1 MGSFYGNITNTS
13 KTQFQFDKIYPNR
26 YEMERQ
32 KSIDGIYA
40 GRYVLVEYD
49 SAYQQDDSYRVWIF
63 ENKLYNTNKKDDS
76 YLIKLGATEN
86 KENNKLNRVV
96 AGTIVFTADNKISS
110 SSGYQYS
117 NIKYYQITDESTPD
131 GLAHAK
137 ELVSVDEG
145 PNYTVNYN
153 IDISHYKEAGRG
165 YDSTVWQ
172 KAYIDGYEKYVM
184 IAELNSVV
192 PTFDVSADA
201 PTMDPLIPHF
211 DTQSTD
217 IYYKLHWQPSWG
229 FRVAEGETD
238 NRKTES
244 EDANAGNYPS
254 DIEVSYNKNNYNAS
268 TGKNTITKISYPGA
282 IFFNKAGLDE
292 AIHNE
297 YDGEFKNTN
306 EISIQ
311 PTGLSGNKYNTH
323 DGSLN
328 VEKAPD
334 IQEIKVLLPALGNIL
349 CNVWDKVY
357 GYDPNNNKRYRDTQW
372 KDARTRKKFEGEIVP
387 QPDNLGEED
396 LGYMTRD
403 SETVAGCINLVHD
416 LLGMILVNGD
426 VSLNEVTYSTKRIY
440 YRDGRYYR
448 IYKYPIYEKVNV
460 SAVTNLN
467 PGKFPSDQE
476 YNIAFETAVNDIL
489 KDYPDEDWYLV
500 IAENGG
506 ETGNWQVQRFNKKAL
521 TNKSLNDKALA
532 HIKRSPDGN
541 ILYNYKWQ
549 EIKGFANDLSTING
563 LILELKNLIESDDS
577 ETRNRETVQGTIN
590 TLNDIINIFEDLVPG
605 EFLICDAN
613 GHVNSANWTTRQDY
627 SYNNVG
633 TSSSVLPV
641 TDENQWIKVDLDEN
655 NRLISIT
662 HQAHKVKDTEHR
674 SDVNGSSDV
683 ISLYSPIVDN
693 TGHIVGNHT
702 ETVIL
707 PYGFKYVQPN
717 DYNNK
722 VVDDAVSNTERI
734 EADNTQD
741 NLLVGNSNKWIKISA
756 NSDTDILSI
765 GHEVH
770 DFESGEANTFYGLTQ
785 DETVASLDKDNT
797 FEVPCIKFDE
807 AGHVTGARTHTV
819 VLPDNFT
826 KVEVTT
832 STQQDTL
839 GSSKNDVIEAD
850 TMTDTLTLAEGD
862 HWINLAA
869 DKANDKVTIYHAAPG
884 TQTGTTQE
892 GNETP
897 NFGATIQIPEVKYDK
912 TGHITSVSTHTAKI
926 PLPSLNDITADGAS
940 VLTGLS
946 MEDTT
951 GAITQTNAK
960 VGTLKLTGYSKGTTN
975 EAVVDTDSIN
985 QAFGKLQA
993 HIENTDANLNTE
1005 VAARETAIN
1014 TEITHRNSAIT
1025 KAIEA
1030 LDVGGDTL
1038 TADKTIKSWNEVDG
1052 KISITPQPIMIANAN
1067 VAKDAAID
1075 ISKISIGDDAIAMG
1089 KINGL
1094 IGALDGK
1101 QPAGKYEL
1109 SGAATA
1115 VQNSLIGTDKDT
1127 ATTLT
1132 LNGLLARIKALEDR
1146 VTTLEGNSG
1155 V

>member
-26 YEMERQ
+26 YEMEKQ

-63 ENKLYNTNKKDDS
+63 GNKIYSVNEENDS
-76 YLIKLGATEN
+76 YLIRRSSKEVIEN
-86 KENNKLNRVV
+86 KKLSSVP

-110 SSGYQYS
+110 STGYYYT
-117 NIKYYQITDESTPD
+117 NVKYYQITEDNPIGQAASFKEIVN
-131 GLAHAK
+131 GL
-137 ELVSVDEG
+137 DI
-145 PNYTVNYN
+145 PNYTINYN
-153 IDISHYKEAGRG
+153 IDISTYGAGRG

-172 KAYIDGYEKYVM
+172 KAYIDGYEKYIM

-229 FRVAEGETD
+229 FRVTEGETD
-238 NRKTES
+238 SRKTES
-244 EDANAGNYPS
+244 EDNNAGNYPS
-254 DIEVSYNKNNYNAS
+254 DIEVSYNKNSYNAS
-268 TGKNTITKISYPGA
+268 TGKNIITKISYPGA

-292 AIHNE
+292 ATHNE

-426 VSLNEVTYSTKRIY
+426 VSLNEVTYSAKRIY

-563 LILELKNLIESDDS
+563 LILELRTLIESDDL

-613 GHVNSANWTTRQDY
+613 GHINSANWTTKQAFEYTNIGDIT
-627 SYNNVG
+627 N
-633 TSSSVLPV
+633 SSQNPV
-641 TDENQWIKVDLDEN
+641 ENENQWIKVDLDEN
-655 NRLISIT
+655 NRLISIA
-662 HQAHKVKDTEHR
+662 HQAHKVKDTEHQ
-674 SDVNGSSDV
+674 SDINGSSDV

-722 VVDDAVSNTERI
+722 VVDDAVSNTEKI

-756 NSDTDILSI
+756 NSDTDTLSI

-785 DETVASLDKDNT
+785 DETVASLDEKDNA
-797 FEVPCIKFDE
+797 FKVPCIKFDE
-807 AGHVTGARTHTV
+807 AGHIIDARTHTV

-826 KVEVTT
+826 KVEVTA
-832 STQQDTL
+832 STQQGTL
-839 GSSKNDVIEAD
+839 GTSKSDVIEAD
-850 TMTDTLTLAEGD
+850 TMTDTLTFAEGD

-884 TQTGTTQE
+884 KQTGTTAID
-892 GNETP
+892 NETP
-897 NFGATIQIPEVKYDK
+897 KFGETIIIPEVSYDK
-912 TGHITSVSTHTAKI
+912 TGHIINVSTHTAKI
-926 PLPSLNDITADGAS
+926 PQPSLNDVTADGAI

-951 GAITQTNAK
+951 GAIAQTHAN
-960 VGTLKLTGYSKGTTN
+960 VGTLKLTDYSKGTDK
-975 EAVVDTDSIN
+975 EAVADDDTINAAFSKLQTHIDSTDSNIS
-985 QAFGKLQA
+985 Q
-993 HIENTDANLNTE
+993 E
-1005 VAARETAIN
+1005 VADRKTAI
-1014 TEITHRNSAIT
+1014 IDAIAALANSG
-1025 KAIEA
+1025 
-1030 LDVGGDTL
+1030 VL
-1038 TADKTIKSWNEVDG
+1038 TSSETIGTWEETNG
-1052 KISITPQPIMIANAN
+1052 KISIIPQPIVIANDN
-1067 VAKDAAID
+1067 VAADAAIN
-1075 ISKISIGDDAIAMG
+1075 ISKISIGDNTIAMG

-1101 QPAGKYEL
+1101 QPAGKYEI

-1146 VTTLEGNSG
+1146 VTILESKSG

>member
-13 KTQFQFDKIYPNR
+13 KTQFQFDKIYSNR
-26 YEMERQ
+26 YEMEKQ

-49 SAYQQDDSYRVWIF
+49 SDYQQDDFYRVWIF
-63 ENKLYNTNKKDDS
+63 ENKLYNTKVEEHDVNYMIRLGTTEASNADKKMTS
-76 YLIKLGATEN
+76 
-86 KENNKLNRVV
+86 VPV
-96 AGTIVFTADNKISS
+96 GTIIFTADAKTSAE
-110 SSGYQYS
+110 SGYQYT
-117 NIKYYQITDESTPD
+117 NIKYYQITDEKFAD
-131 GLAHAK
+131 GHAGFK
-137 ELVSVDEG
+137 EVVNGLDS
-145 PNYTVNYN
+145 PNYTINYN
-153 IDISHYKEAGRG
+153 IDVSTYGAGRG

-172 KAYIDGYEKYVM
+172 KAYIDGYEKYIM

-201 PTMDPLIPHF
+201 PTMDPLVPHF

-217 IYYKLHWQPSWG
+217 IYYKLHWQPAWG
-229 FRVAEGETD
+229 FRVVEGQGKIGED
-238 NRKTES
+238 KKTTS
-244 EDANAGNYPS
+244 EDEAIGTYPS
-254 DIEVSYNKNNYNAS
+254 DIEVSYNKNNYDAS
-268 TGKNTITKISYPGA
+268 TGKNTTTKISYPGA
-282 IFFNKAGLDE
+282 IFFNKDGLDE
-292 AIHNE
+292 TTHNE

-306 EISIQ
+306 EISIK
-311 PTGLSGNKYNTH
+311 PTGISGNQYNIH
-323 DGSLN
+323 NDINSD
-328 VEKAPD
+328 VKAAPD
-334 IQEIKVLLPALGNIL
+334 IQEMKVLLPALGNTI
-349 CNVWDKVY
+349 CAAWDKVY
-357 GYDPNNNKRYRDTQW
+357 GYDPNNKNKRYRDTQW
-372 KDARTRKKFEGEIVP
+372 KDARTGKKFKGEIVP
-387 QPDNLGEED
+387 QPDNLGEKD
-396 LGYMTRD
+396 LGYMTRN
-403 SETVAGCINLVHD
+403 SETIAGCINLVHD

-563 LILELKNLIESDDS
+563 LILELRTLIESDDL

-613 GHVNSANWTTRQDY
+613 GHVNSANWTTAQDY
-627 SYNNVG
+627 SYNNIG
-633 TSSSVLPV
+633 NSTGSL
-641 TDENQWIKVDLDEN
+641 TENNENQWIKVDLDED
-655 NRLISIT
+655 NRLISIA
-662 HQAHKVKDTEHR
+662 HQAHKVKDTEHQ
-674 SDVNGSSDV
+674 SDINGSSDV

-702 ETVIL
+702 EIVTL

-722 VVDDAVSNTERI
+722 IVSDATSNTERI

-756 NSDTDILSI
+756 NSDTDTLSI

-785 DETVASLDKDNT
+785 DETIASLDEKDNT
-797 FEVPCIKFDE
+797 FKVPCLKFDE
-807 AGHVTGARTHTV
+807 AGHITGARTHTV

-826 KVEVTT
+826 KVKVTT
-832 STQQDTL
+832 STEQNTL

-850 TMTDTLTLAEGD
+850 TMTDTLTFAEGD

-884 TQTGTTQE
+884 KQTGTTAID
-892 GNETP
+892 NETP
-897 NFGATIQIPEVKYDK
+897 KFGETIIIPEVSYDN
-912 TGHITSVSTHTAKI
+912 TGHIINVSTHTAKI
-926 PLPSLNDITADGAS
+926 PQPSLNDVTADGAI

-951 GAITQTNAK
+951 GAIAQTHAN
-960 VGTLKLTGYSKGTTN
+960 VGTLKLTDYSKGTDK
-975 EAVVDTDSIN
+975 EAVADDDTINAAFSKLQTHIDSTDSNIS
-985 QAFGKLQA
+985 Q
-993 HIENTDANLNTE
+993 E
-1005 VAARETAIN
+1005 VADRKTAI
-1014 TEITHRNSAIT
+1014 IDAIAALANSG
-1025 KAIEA
+1025 
-1030 LDVGGDTL
+1030 VL
-1038 TADKTIKSWNEVDG
+1038 TSSETIGTWEETNG
-1052 KISITPQPIMIANAN
+1052 KISIIPQPIVIANDN
-1067 VAKDAAID
+1067 VAADAAIN
-1075 ISKISIGDDAIAMG
+1075 ISKISIGDNTIAMS
-1089 KINGL
+1089 KIKGL
-1094 IGALDGK
+1094 VDELAKK
-1101 QPAGKYEL
+1101 QPTGNYEKA
-1109 SGAATA
+1109 GAATA
-1115 VQNSLIGTDKDT
+1115 VQNSLIGTNEDS
-1127 ATTLT
+1127 AEILT
-1132 LNGLLARIKALEDR
+1132 LNGLSARIKALEDR
-1146 VTTLEGNSG
+1146 VTALENPTGT
-1155 V
+1155 

>member
-32 KSIDGIYA
+32 KSTDGIYA

-63 ENKLYNTNKKDDS
+63 GNKLYSVNEENDS
-76 YLIKLGATEN
+76 YLIRRSSKEVIEN
-86 KENNKLNRVV
+86 KKLSSVP

-110 SSGYQYS
+110 STGYYYT
-117 NIKYYQITDESTPD
+117 NVKYYQITEDNAIGQAASFKEIVN
-131 GLAHAK
+131 GL
-137 ELVSVDEG
+137 DI
-145 PNYTVNYN
+145 PNYTINYN
-153 IDISHYKEAGRG
+153 VDVSTYGAGRG

-172 KAYIDGYEKYVM
+172 KAYIDGYEKYIM

-244 EDANAGNYPS
+244 EDTNVGNYPS
-254 DIEVSYNKNNYNAS
+254 DTEVSYNKNSYNAS

-282 IFFNKAGLDE
+282 IFFNKAGFDE
-292 AIHNE
+292 TIHNE

-349 CNVWDKVY
+349 CSVWDKVY
-357 GYDPNNNKRYRDTQW
+357 GYDSNNDNKRYRDIQW
-372 KDARTRKKFEGEIVP
+372 KDAKTGKKFEGEIVP
-387 QPDNLGEED
+387 QPDNLGEET
-396 LGYMTRD
+396 LGYMTRN

-426 VSLNEVTYSTKRIY
+426 VSLNEITYNTKRIY
-440 YRDGRYYR
+440 YRNGGYYR
-448 IYKYPIYEKVNV
+448 IYRYPLYEKVNI
-460 SAVTNLN
+460 SSVTSLN
-467 PGKFPSDQE
+467 PSDFNSDQE
-476 YNIAFETAVNDIL
+476 YNTAFEAAVNNIL
-489 KDYPDEDWYLV
+489 GTYSDEDWYLV
-500 IAENGG
+500 ASENDD
-506 ETGNWQVQRFNKKAL
+506 NWQVKRFNKKAL
-521 TNKSLNDKALA
+521 TNESLNGKALA
-532 HIKRSPDGN
+532 HIKRGADGS
-541 ILYNYKWQ
+541 IQYGYKWQ
-549 EIKGFANDLSTING
+549 KIEGFASDLSTING
-563 LILELKNLIESDDS
+563 LILELKTLIESDDS

-613 GHVNSANWTTRQDY
+613 GHVNSANWTTAQDY
-627 SYNNVG
+627 IYNNIG
-633 TSSSVLPV
+633 NSNSSFAESKE
-641 TDENQWIKVDLDEN
+641 DQWIKVSLDEN

-662 HQAHKVKDTEHR
+662 HQAHSEEDTKTNL
-674 SDVNGSSDV
+674 DVNRDEALTDN
-683 ISLYSPIVDN
+683 IDLYTPIVDN
-693 TGHIVGNHT
+693 MGHIVGKNT
-702 ETVIL
+702 QTVTL
-707 PYGFKYVQPN
+707 PFGFKFIQPN
-717 DYNNK
+717 T
-722 VVDDAVSNTERI
+722 DASGNVKDATSNI
-734 EADNTQD
+734 DIIKANTCHDTLQ
-741 NLLVGNSNKWIKISA
+741 VRNSNKWLKVSA
-756 NSDTDILSI
+756 DADRKVLYI
-765 GHEVH
+765 GHEVNTFN
-770 DFESGEANTFYGLTQ
+770 DGEANKYYGLEQ
-785 DETVASLDKDNT
+785 DEPIASLDKDNT
-797 FEVPCIKFDE
+797 FEVPCLKFDE
-807 AGHVTGARTHTV
+807 AGHITGARTHTV

-826 KVEVTT
+826 KVKVTT

-839 GSSKNDVIEAD
+839 GASKSDTIEAD
-850 TMTDTLTLAEGD
+850 TMTDTLIFAEGD

-869 DKANDKVTIYHAAPG
+869 DKVNDKVTIYHAAPG
-884 TQTGTTQE
+884 IQTGTTQE

-897 NFGATIQIPEVKYDK
+897 NFGATIQIPEVKYDI
-912 TGHITSVSTHTAKI
+912 TGHITGVGTHTAKI
-926 PLPSLNDITADGAS
+926 PSPSLVANTSGNVITG
-940 VLTGLS
+940 
-946 MEDTT
+946 MELVSEEGKFALIGSD
-951 GAITQTNAK
+951 

-975 EAVVDTDSIN
+975 EAVADTDSIN

-1014 TEITHRNSAIT
+1014 TEITNRNSAIT

-1067 VAKDAAID
+1067 VAKNAAID
-1075 ISKISIGDDAIAMG
+1075 ISKISIGDNAIAMG

-1146 VTTLEGNSG
+1146 VTILEGNSG